1 MLSPDNELWIFDQ
14 NHLKD
19 ATALLLLNHQ
29 HEKNEHDLEFKKL
42 ISLQFGNES
51 DMKAWAMNL
60 FDKVSRSIRLI

>member
-19 ATALLLLNHQ
+19 AKTLLLLNHQ
-29 HEKNEHDLEFKKL
+29 HEKNEHDLELKKL

>member
-1 MLSPDNELWIFDQ
+1 MLSPENELWIFDY

-19 ATALLLLNHQ
+19 ATTLLTCNNL
-29 HEKNEHDLEFKKL
+29 HEKNEHDLELKKL

-51 DMKAWAMNL
+51 DMIAWAMDL